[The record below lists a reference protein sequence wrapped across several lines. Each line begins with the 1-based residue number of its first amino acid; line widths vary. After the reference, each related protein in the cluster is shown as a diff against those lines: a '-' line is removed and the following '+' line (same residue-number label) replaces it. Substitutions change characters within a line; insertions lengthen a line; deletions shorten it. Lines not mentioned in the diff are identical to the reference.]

1 FILFSRLQ
9 MTSKSDSISLRSLLA
24 GASAGLAVDLTLY
37 PLDTIKTRAQSSQGF
52 AAAGGFRNLYS
63 GLGSVAL
70 GSAPGAAIFFCTYQT
85 ANKLIGRHDALSHAL
100 AAGIGEILACTVRVP
115 TELVKQRAQA
125 DSSRRISTI
134 FREILRSDGFRG
146 LFRGY
151 GSTIARE
158 IPFSLIEF
166 PLWEALK
173 KMAARRQGRSECSS
187 LMGAACGSLAGGV
200 AAALTTPLDVV
211 KTRIML
217 STGTKKRVME
227 TLIQVHREGG
237 IPRLFAGILP
247 RSMWMSL
254 GGFIFFGAYELTSS
268 LTQKFI

>member
-1 FILFSRLQ
+1 SR
-9 MTSKSDSISLRSLLA
+9 MGSRNDSISARSLVA

-37 PLDTIKTRAQSSQGF
+37 PLDTIKTRVQSSQGF

-70 GSAPGAAIFFCTYQT
+70 GSAPGAALFFCTYQT
-85 ANKLIGRHDALSHAL
+85 MNKIIGRHDALSHAF
-100 AAGIGEILACTVRVP
+100 AAGVGEIVACTVRVP

-125 DSSRRISTI
+125 DSSRRISSI
-134 FREILRSDGFRG
+134 VREILRSGSVRG

-173 KMAARRQGRSECSS
+173 KAAARRQGKSECSP
-187 LMGAACGSLAGGV
+187 LAGAACGSVAGGV

-217 STGTKKRVME
+217 STGVEKRRVGE
-227 TLIQVHREGG
+227 TLREVYREGG
-237 IPRLFAGILP
+237 VPRLFSGVAP
-247 RSMWMSL
+247 RALWMSL
-254 GGFIFFGAYELTSS
+254 GGFIFFGAYEVTSS
-268 LTQKFI
+268 LAQKFL

>member
-1 FILFSRLQ
+1 SRST
-9 MTSKSDSISLRSLLA
+9 MSSRNDSISLRSLLA

-52 AAAGGFRNLYS
+52 AAAGGLRNLYS

-85 ANKLIGRHDALSHAL
+85 MNKLIGRHDAYSHAF
-100 AAGIGEILACTVRVP
+100 AAGVGEILACTVRVP

-125 DSSRRISTI
+125 DSSRRISSI

-146 LFRGY
+146 FFRGY
-151 GSTIARE
+151 RSTIARE

-173 KMAARRQGRSECSS
+173 KVAARTQGKSECSP
-187 LMGAACGSLAGGV
+187 LMGAACGSMAGGV

-217 STGTKKRVME
+217 STGKEKRRVME
-227 TLIQVHREGG
+227 TLNQVYREGG
-237 IPRLFAGILP
+237 ISRLFSGILP
-247 RSMWMSL
+247 RSLWMSL
-254 GGFIFFGAYELTSS
+254 GGFIFFGAYEVTSN
-268 LTQKFI
+268 LTQKII